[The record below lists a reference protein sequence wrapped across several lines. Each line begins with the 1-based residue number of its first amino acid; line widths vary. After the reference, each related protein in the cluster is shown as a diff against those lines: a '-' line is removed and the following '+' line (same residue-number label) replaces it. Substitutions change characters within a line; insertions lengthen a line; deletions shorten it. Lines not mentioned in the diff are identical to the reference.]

1 MLHQHKRSK
10 KSKSNNWW
18 TPKKTFNELC
28 QEYHFKPDLD
38 AAGDEENSLCD
49 YYLDKKIDAL
59 DDEVKWIVKKNKK
72 TKVFLNPPN
81 GDEKEEV
88 IIILKSGRKKKVTKS
103 RRLLAMF
110 IHRAYLE
117 FCEGR
122 IIMMIV
128 PLNVQSSGSWWDNV
142 QEPMEA
148 REDIFV
154 RPIKRRIPFMENG
167 KPGKS
172 SINGYCV
179 VLFGFKKGPNYLD

>member
-1 MLHQHKRSK
+1 MLHQNKRSK
-10 KSKSNNWW
+10 KSISNNWW
-18 TPKKTFNELC
+18 TPKKNFLELC
-28 QEYHFKPDLD
+28 EEYDFKPVLD
-38 AAGDEENSLCD
+38 AAADEKNALCD
-49 YYLDKKIDAL
+49 YYLDKEVDGL
-59 DDEVKWIVKKNKK
+59 DPEVKWIVKKNKK

-81 GDEKEEV
+81 GNEKEKVV
-88 IIILKSGRKKKVTKS
+88 IMLKNGKGKVITKS
-103 RRLLAMF
+103 KRLLSMF

-128 PLNVQSSGSWWDNV
+128 PLNVQSSGSWWDNI

-148 REDIFV
+148 GEDIFV

-179 VLFGFKKGPNYLD
+179 VLFGFKKGPNYHG